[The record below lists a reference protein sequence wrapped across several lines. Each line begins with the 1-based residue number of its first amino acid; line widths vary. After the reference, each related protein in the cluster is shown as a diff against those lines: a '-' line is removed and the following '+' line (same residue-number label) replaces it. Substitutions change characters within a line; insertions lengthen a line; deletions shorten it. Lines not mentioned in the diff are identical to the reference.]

1 MKAVGSITVIFRCGE
16 LIYIYISASQKWSC
30 RLSSFTEC
38 DPVALCH
45 IRVIFTEN
53 NPTTARP
60 FKVFFPAWVGS
71 GDGVKYDTSE
81 LSSLTVFLQ
90 PRFKTCFLV
99 DRARWAHLRRIA
111 GITFSALHLLCCICF
126 ESFESKKKER
136 TKNNPDQRCRF
147 HPQACGCVGPEL
159 AESCSGVML
168 RFVFLVF
175 HVSLQCQGVG
185 GIIIVTMVTGFLLV
199 YNSSSGD
206 RSASSSSSSSSS
218 SSYRLDARVQ
228 STKVPDR
235 SQRLQTTSLEGY
247 SGVMDHKVNTDHLC
261 PVNQVKSCYGR

>member
-16 LIYIYISASQKWSC
+16 LLYIYISASQKWSC

-126 ESFESKKKER
+126 ESWQLISQKER
-136 TKNNPDQRCRF
+136 KNEKQSWPKVQ
-147 HPQACGCVGPEL
+147 
-159 AESCSGVML
+159 
-168 RFVFLVF
+168 
-175 HVSLQCQGVG
+175 
-185 GIIIVTMVTGFLLV
+185 I
-199 YNSSSGD
+199 
-206 RSASSSSSSSSS
+206 SSSSLWLCRSWTGWIMLWRDVEICLSGVSRVPAVPRGWWHHHRYHG
-218 SSYRLDARVQ
+218 YRLFVGVQ
-228 STKVPDR
+228 QQLWWQISFLIKFFVLIVLLPFGCA
-235 SQRLQTTSLEGY
+235 SS
-247 SGVMDHKVNTDHLC
+247 VH
-261 PVNQVKSCYGR
+261 